1 METNMSDST
10 TINVRIDVQTKSKAS
25 RILGLLGMTP
35 SEAINLFFKQIIYTQ
50 SIPFDVKLPNKE
62 TIQAMKELDSG
73 KGVKFNSVA
82 DLLKDLKG

>member
-1 METNMSDST
+1 MSDST

-25 RILGLLGMTP
+25 KILDLLGMTP

-62 TIQAMKELDSG
+62 TVQAMKELDSG
-73 KGVKFNSVA
+73 RGVKFNSVE